1 MTARQLAVRALV
13 RQEQNGYSNLVLD
26 AELKKCS
33 PALQPRDAAF
43 AARIFYTTLERQN
56 LLDWMLAQ
64 TCSKPLQK
72 LDAPV
77 RAILRAGLAQA
88 VFMAVPLPAAVNES
102 VKLTRVFGKSS
113 ASGMVNAV
121 LRRAAALHPD
131 ASAWPDLTD
140 RLETFYS
147 MSRPVAELL
156 ARQYP
161 ADAERMAEA
170 CYTRHPTAVRVN
182 LLRTT
187 DEELA
192 GELRAD
198 GCTVEP
204 GPWRHCLLV
213 SFPGTPANT
222 GAFREGKFHVQGL
235 ASQFAALCVDAG
247 PGMRVL
253 DLCAAP
259 GGKSLTMAQ
268 AMGDEGILLSGE
280 AVPARVPLLTA
291 AFARCGIHCARPFQG
306 DAGTFQPELGVF
318 DRVLCDVPC
327 SGLGVMGKKPDI
339 RYKSLEGIENLQ
351 KVQQKIL
358 QNGARYLAQNGR
370 LVYSTC
376 TVNFFENEEQIRQF
390 LAQNPD
396 FCVVPP
402 QIALPGMRA
411 GEYGTLFLP
420 HETGTDGFF
429 VCVLERC
436 MV

>member
-1 MTARQLAVRALV
+1 
-13 RQEQNGYSNLVLD
+13 
-26 AELKKCS
+26 
-33 PALQPRDAAF
+33 
-43 AARIFYTTLERQN
+43 
-56 LLDWMLAQ
+56 
-64 TCSKPLQK
+64 
-72 LDAPV
+72 
-77 RAILRAGLAQA
+77 
-88 VFMAVPLPAAVNES
+88 
-102 VKLTRVFGKSS
+102 
-113 ASGMVNAV
+113 
-121 LRRAAALHPD
+121 
-131 ASAWPDLTD
+131 
-140 RLETFYS
+140 
-147 MSRPVAELL
+147 
-156 ARQYP
+156 
-161 ADAERMAEA
+161 
-170 CYTRHPTAVRVN
+170 
-182 LLRTT
+182 
-187 DEELA
+187 
-192 GELRAD
+192 
-198 GCTVEP
+198 
-204 GPWRHCLLV
+204 
-213 SFPGTPANT
+213 
-222 GAFREGKFHVQGL
+222 
-235 ASQFAALCVDAG
+235 
-247 PGMRVL
+247 
-253 DLCAAP
+253 
-259 GGKSLTMAQ
+259 MAQ
-268 AMGDEGILLSGE
+268 AMGDEGVLLSGE

-429 VCVLERC
+429 VCVLERR